1 MVNELDNLDS
11 FLSANTSTTPS
22 KKEEDTQPSQ
32 PQSSEN
38 LDIETEFSRLLSKF
52 INGDT
57 DETVGEFFN
66 SSKKSNLDG
75 LDSFLSQSSSTSTN
89 TTSKSNQSAGG
100 LDSFLTSQSSSNT
113 QSSGLDSFLTSQSSS
128 STQSSGL
135 DGFLTPQTSSDAPS
149 SGLDAMITPYSS
161 TPQQPTSSIDVDELN
176 KELKQE
182 EAELARAILNFKDG
196 IIAITQRKKLKT
208 PQTEYNDDMLK
219 PNYKPSVG
227 KKIAQFLLDGWDA
240 LNKYDPENM
249 KRLNKNA
256 TDEEFL
262 DFASSLNDTD
272 MQLVV
277 ISYIEIL
284 INIEICETQ
293 YEQMKEVIKKNKIK
307 KELYEE
313 YQMLQKR
320 RLLFIEK
327 IKAQKFPID
336 AEKLIN
342 NYFKAAQKDPK
353 GAFEA
358 LTKNPAMFTPI
369 QFDKIKAKFFGL
381 IKVTPEDGIKYNRK
395 IGEFI
400 KNLKV

>member
-75 LDSFLSQSSSTSTN
+75 LDSFLSQSSSTNTN
-89 TTSKSNQSAGG
+89 TTSKSNQSTGG

-113 QSSGLDSFLTSQSSS
+113 QSSGLDSFLT
-128 STQSSGL
+128 
-135 DGFLTPQTSSDAPS
+135 PQTSSEAPS

-161 TPQQPTSSIDVDELN
+161 TPQQPTSNIDVDELN

-182 EAELARAILNFKDG
+182 EAELARAVLNFKDG

>member
-1 MVNELDNLDS
+1 MVNELGNLDS
-11 FLSANTSTTPS
+11 FLSTNISSNPP
-22 KKEEDTQPSQ
+22 KKEETPMPSH
-32 PQSSEN
+32 PQSSDD

-52 INGDT
+52 VNGDT
-57 DETVGEFFN
+57 SDTLGDFFKPSKNN
-66 SSKKSNLDG
+66 S
-75 LDSFLSQSSSTSTN
+75 LDSFLSSSSSTNTN
-89 TTSKSNQSAGG
+89 TTSNQTAGG
-100 LDSFLTSQSSSNT
+100 LDGFLTSQPAPET
-113 QSSGLDSFLTSQSSS
+113 KSSGLDSFLTSQPAPE
-128 STQSSGL
+128 TKSSGL
-135 DGFLTPQTSSDAPS
+135 DSFLTSQPAPETTS
-149 SGLDAMITPYSS
+149 SGLDSMITAPSS
-161 TPQQPTSSIDVDELN
+161 APKQETYNVDVDGLN

-182 EAELARAILNFKDG
+182 EAELARAVLNFKDG
-196 IIAITQRKKLKT
+196 IIAITQRKKIKT
-208 PQTEYNDDMLK
+208 PQTEYTDDMLK

-249 KRLNKNA
+249 KRLSKNA

-284 INIEICETQ
+284 INIEICETK
-293 YEQMKEVIKKNKIK
+293 YEQMKEIIKKNRIK

-313 YQMLQKR
+313 YQMLQER
-320 RLLFIEK
+320 RLMFIEK

>member
-11 FLSANTSTTPS
+11 FLSANTSSTPL
-22 KKEEDTQPSQ
+22 KKEEDLKPSQ

-38 LDIETEFSRLLSKF
+38 TDIETEFSRLLSKF

-57 DETVGEFFN
+57 SDTVDGFFEP
-66 SSKKSNLDG
+66 SKKDS
-75 LDSFLSQSSSTSTN
+75 LDSFLSQSP
-89 TTSKSNQSAGG
+89 SNATPNQAAGG
-100 LDSFLTSQSSSNT
+100 LDSFLTTQPSSGA
-113 QSSGLDSFLTSQSSS
+113 QSSGLDSFLTTQSPSEA
-128 STQSSGL
+128 QSSGL
-135 DGFLTPQTSSDAPS
+135 DGFLTPQTSSQTTSATLDSTITS
-149 SGLDAMITPYSS
+149 SSPNTK
-161 TPQQPTSSIDVDELN
+161 QPTSNIDVDELN
-176 KELKQE
+176 KDLKQE

-196 IIAITQRKKLKT
+196 IIAITQRKKIKT
-208 PQTEYNDDMLK
+208 PQTDYNDDMLK

-284 INIEICETQ
+284 INIEICESQ

-313 YQMLQKR
+313 YQMMQKR
-320 RLLFIEK
+320 RLVFIEK

-358 LTKNPAMFTPI
+358 LIKNPAMFTPI